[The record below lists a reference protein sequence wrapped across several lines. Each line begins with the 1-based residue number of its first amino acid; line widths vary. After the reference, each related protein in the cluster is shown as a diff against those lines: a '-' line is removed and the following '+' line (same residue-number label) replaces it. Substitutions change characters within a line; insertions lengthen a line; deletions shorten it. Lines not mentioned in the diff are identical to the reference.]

1 MQAADDSS
9 CFLCITKKVQ
19 ADNVRMRTG
28 KQRARRENMTRDTKR
43 LVWQITAGMGLWG
56 IVFGTAGFFLA
67 PVMGANP
74 VSVLGGILLGLGLA
88 ELMLV
93 HMAAVAELAGEVS
106 HPEEARK
113 RAAAQIFARRL
124 IVFGLLAV
132 IAWKVPQ
139 VNILAVIL
147 GILGLKA
154 GAYLQPLLFGKKNK
168 NNEGRKHG

>member
-1 MQAADDSS
+1 
-9 CFLCITKKVQ
+9 
-19 ADNVRMRTG
+19 
-28 KQRARRENMTRDTKR
+28 MTRDTKR

-93 HMAAVAELAGEVS
+93 HMAAVAELAGKVS

-154 GAYLQPLLFGKKNK
+154 GAYLQPLLFGKKK
-168 NNEGRKHG
+168 